1 MIDIEGFRAFLY
13 EEELSA
19 NTIDVYMH
27 GIKMF
32 AEKYDEV
39 TKANAIE
46 FKAELSRQHKP
57 GTVNLRICAIR
68 KYCEFKDI
76 IMKIKDIKEP
86 KKTHIDNIITPEQF
100 KTLCDGLKK
109 DGDERRLVWVLLLG
123 KTGMRISEA
132 LKIRKKDI
140 INGSVVM
147 HSKAHMREIY
157 FPKSLVENISPYLET
172 LNDDDFIMQ
181 NQKGLPTKSRTVA
194 GFLRKCADKY
204 GIPKEVLHP
213 HSFRH
218 YFAMEFIKRKNDI
231 ALLADLLGH
240 GNVNVTQIYLRQSRE
255 QQKNV
260 VDDVVDW

>member
-1 MIDIEGFRAFLY
+1 MIDVDGFRVFLY

-39 TKANAIE
+39 TKANVIE

-76 IMKIKDIKEP
+76 IIKIKDIKEP
-86 KKTHIDNIITPEQF
+86 KKTHIDNIITDEQF
-100 KTLCDGLKK
+100 KRLCNGLKAS
-109 DGDERRLVWVLLLG
+109 GDERHLVWVLLLG

-132 LKIRKKDI
+132 LQIKKKDVL
-140 INGSVVM
+140 NGSVAI
-147 HSKAHMREIY
+147 HTKAHMREIY
-157 FPKSLVENISPYLET
+157 FPKSLVDDIRPFLDGISDNDIVMQRKDGMPITARGVAEYL
-172 LNDDDFIMQ
+172 
-181 NQKGLPTKSRTVA
+181 RRA
-194 GFLRKCADKY
+194 ADKY
-204 GIPKEVLHP
+204 DIPREVMHP

-240 GNVNVTQIYLRQSRE
+240 GSVNVTQIYLRQSKE
-255 QQKNV
+255 QQKKV
-260 VDDVVDW
+260 VDDVVNW

>member
-1 MIDIEGFRAFLY
+1 MIDVDGFREYLY
-13 EEELSA
+13 EEELSK
-19 NTIDVYMH
+19 NTIDSYIYGLKVYS
-27 GIKMF
+27 
-32 AEKYDEV
+32 EKYDEI
-39 TKANAIE
+39 TKPNLIG
-46 FKAELSRQHKP
+46 FKAALNESFKP
-57 GTVNLRICAIR
+57 KTVNLRLSAIR
-68 KYCEFKDI
+68 KYCEYKEI
-76 IMKIKDIKEP
+76 GIKIKEIKEP

-132 LKIRKKDI
+132 LKTRKRDI
-140 INGSVVM
+140 LNGSVVM

-157 FPKSLVENISPYLET
+157 FPKSLAENIAPYLEA

-181 NQKGLPTKSRTVA
+181 NQKGQPIKSRTVA

>member
-1 MIDIEGFRAFLY
+1 M
-13 EEELSA
+13 
-19 NTIDVYMH
+19 
-27 GIKMF
+27 
-32 AEKYDEV
+32 
-39 TKANAIE
+39 
-46 FKAELSRQHKP
+46 
-57 GTVNLRICAIR
+57 
-68 KYCEFKDI
+68 
-76 IMKIKDIKEP
+76 
-86 KKTHIDNIITPEQF
+86 
-100 KTLCDGLKK
+100 
-109 DGDERRLVWVLLLG
+109 WVLLLG

-140 INGSVVM
+140 LNGSVVM

-157 FPKSLVENISPYLET
+157 FPKSLVENIAPYLEA
-172 LNDDDFIMQ
+172 LNDDDFVMQ
-181 NQKGLPTKSRTVA
+181 NQKGQPTKSRTVA

>member
-1 MIDIEGFRAFLY
+1 LIDVDGFREYLY
-13 EEELSA
+13 EEELSE
-19 NTIDVYMH
+19 NTIESYIY
-27 GIKMF
+27 GIKVYS
-32 AEKYDEV
+32 EKYDEI
-39 TKANAIE
+39 TKPNLIG
-46 FKAELSRQHKP
+46 FKAALNESFKP
-57 GTVNLRICAIR
+57 KTVNLRLSAIR
-68 KYCEFKDI
+68 KYCEYKEI
-76 IMKIKDIKEP
+76 GIKIKEIKEP
-86 KKTHIDNIITPEQF
+86 KKTHIDNIISPEQF
-100 KTLCDGLKK
+100 QKLCDGLRE

-140 INGSVVM
+140 LNGSVVM

-157 FPKSLVENISPYLET
+157 FPKSLVENIAPYLEA
-172 LNDDDFIMQ
+172 LDDDDFVMQ
-181 NQKGLPTKSRTVA
+181 NQKGQPTKSRTVA

-240 GNVNVTQIYLRQSRE
+240 GSVNVTQLYLRQSQE
-255 QQKNV
+255 QQKKV

>member
-19 NTIDVYMH
+19 NTIEAYMF
-27 GIKMF
+27 GLKCY
-32 AEKYDEV
+32 AERYEDIS
-39 TKANAIE
+39 KANIVG
-46 FKAELSRQHKP
+46 FKADLNERYKP
-57 GTVNLRICAIR
+57 QTVNLRLSAIR
-68 KYCEFKDI
+68 KYCEYKGI
-76 IMKIKDIKEP
+76 NLKIKEVKEP
-86 KKTHIDNIITPEQF
+86 RKTHIDNIITTEQF
-100 KTLCDGLKK
+100 KALCDGLKK

-140 INGSVVM
+140 VNGSVVM

-157 FPKSLVENISPYLET
+157 FPKSLVENITPYLEA
-172 LNDDDFIMQ
+172 LNDDDFVIQ
-181 NQKGLPTKSRTVA
+181 NKKGLPTKSRTVA